1 MSRDVPEENDQVE
14 ATELVAVEMAV
25 AACNAVAV
33 PDPIRVALVRDL
45 GPVANRLARYAEA
58 ASLPVVDQLGA
69 TGAEMMC
76 NAIAADIKTV
86 KDHEVLSKITD
97 GLHKLHRQW
106 SGLRN
111 LFVEPMER
119 DRRTIKNKVI
129 AWQEGERRKAEEIQ
143 RKAQA
148 EADAKAHREREALLK
163 KAASLKTPEKQEALR
178 EQAAAVI
185 APTVTVAAPKSGL
198 RTQTVWK
205 VKTIDAKIFFASAA
219 NRPDLQGF
227 AEIKTLAMERTKA
240 ANPNTEIPGVVFEKV
255 TR

>member
-1 MSRDVPEENDQVE
+1 METETE
-14 ATELVAVEMAV
+14 CTELAEIEKAVE
-25 AACNAVAV
+25 ACNAVAV
-33 PDPIRVALVRDL
+33 PDPIRAALVRDL
-45 GPVANRLARYAEA
+45 GPVAARLAEYASTA
-58 ASLPVVDQLGA
+58 LLPVTNESEAKGAAEICDQ
-69 TGAEMMC
+69 
-76 NAIAADIKTV
+76 IAADIKTV

-129 AWQEGERRKAEEIQ
+129 AWQEAERRKAEEIQ

-148 EADAKAHREREALLK
+148 EADAKAAREQAALLK
-163 KAASLKTPEKQEALR
+163 KAESVKSPEKQEAYR
-178 EQAAAVI
+178 EAAAAVI
-185 APTVTVAAPKSGL
+185 APTIHVSAPKSGL

-205 VKTIDAKIFFASAA
+205 VKSVNAKAFFAAAA
-219 NRPDLQGF
+219 NRQDLQGF
-227 AEIKTLAMERTKA
+227 AEIKIAAMERTKA